1 MSGMNKMQ
9 ADRNQKALHEL
20 AAKPG
25 NSECCV
31 SYTVEF
37 LCARGA
43 KSFRAHDASSDLVTI
58 SPCRLVVSMAMKVV
72 RKSRTCST
80 KSSVTHMD
88 S

>member
-25 NSECCV
+25 NSECRV
-31 SYTVEF
+31 SDTVES

-43 KSFRAHDASSDLVTI
+43 KSFKGHDASSDLVMI
-58 SPCRLVVSMAMKVV
+58 SPCRLAVSMAMKVV
-72 RKSRTCST
+72 RTTRTCST
-80 KSSVTHMD
+80 ESSVTHMD
-88 S
+88 F